1 MEGLAV
7 FAALNHSGPFG
18 KNFVKFN
25 NIYIYMLFTDKVSV
39 RMVKNCDLGLENAA
53 RGHSRQIT
61 FMPPVQNCIFS
72 STF

>member
-25 NIYIYMLFTDKVSV
+25 NIYIYICYLLTKCQSV
-39 RMVKNCDLGLENAA
+39 W
-53 RGHSRQIT
+53 
-61 FMPPVQNCIFS
+61 
-72 STF
+72 